1 MLKRFGIIIYAT
13 KFPTNR
19 STQGKRKL
27 RFGRM
32 LKICKLLLRSL
43 SYCFGTKRIPFLY
56 WERTQENQYSITIT
70 PIGFVLSK
78 PELKRNSIRFA
89 WLKKIQDTEKPKR
102 ISNFCFIQN
111 LLRLHKLWP
120 RKNQNFDFLKI
131 FWKKTTPS
139 SLKFWFQSFK
149 QVVVKL
155 PCMSGNAHFFHTN

>member
-19 STQGKRKL
+19 STQGNRIL

-43 SYCFGTKRIPFLY
+43 SYCFGTKRILFLY

-78 PELKRNSIRFA
+78 PELKRNSKRFA
-89 WLKKIQDTEKPKR
+89 WLKKKIQDTEKPKR
-102 ISNFCFIQN
+102 ISNLCFIQN

-120 RKNQNFDFLKI
+120 RNNQNFDFLNV
-131 FWKKTTPS
+131 FWNFSKKNYP
-139 SLKFWFQSFK
+139 FK
-149 QVVVKL
+149 
-155 PCMSGNAHFFHTN
+155 S